1 MIRLLLLFF
10 ITLSTPLLSL
20 EFSERV
26 YLTQE
31 EALNTIFP
39 KATTIKDSQF
49 KLNAEQKDAIE
60 TAMGMTLKE
69 TNYTVYKG
77 YQDTSFLGYAYIL
90 DQLGKYYP
98 ITMIVHILP
107 DHSVGN
113 VRIMVYRERIGA
125 EVRKNRFL
133 KQFRKKTIESK
144 LLVDR
149 DIDGITGATISSWSV
164 ATAVKKALHLT
175 HYIQHEKMASL

>member
-1 MIRLLLLFF
+1 MFRLLLLLF

-20 EFSERV
+20 EFSERI
-26 YLTQE
+26 YLTQDQ
-31 EALNTIFP
+31 ALNTVFP
-39 KATTIKDSQF
+39 KATTVKESQF
-49 KLNAEQKDAIE
+49 QLNTEQQEAIE
-60 TAMGMTLKE
+60 TAMGMTLKQ
-69 TNYTVYKG
+69 TNYTVHTG
-77 YQDTSFLGYAYIL
+77 YNNDTFLGYAYVL

-107 DHSVGN
+107 DNSVGN

-133 KQFRKKTIESK
+133 KQFRKKTLKST

-175 HYIQHEKMASL
+175 QYIQHEKMASI